1 MYFFR
6 VEISSFD
13 DAAKT
18 LFIIP
23 EQKADEQGVPFEDK
37 MLTQT
42 ADFKQFVKET
52 QTCMVD
58 GKYTQFKTAEVCESI
73 TEQQFEQLMSE
84 GKAEEMDSNSFSISM
99 GFSPKKGGAKKDFKT
114 LLIIGGVA
122 IALIALLIFSSLSGG
137 NKSDVSE
144 TTGSTETVETTSTET
159 ESTDTPETAESSAA
173 ESEPPITT
181 SSSESAEYVDEPTDT
196 TSEPDDEANEDGY
209 TDSGYSGGSS
219 SSSGESGIYTISF
232 NLNGGTGTLDSIS
245 EKAGQ
250 YVVLP
255 SAEEAAKT
263 VSKKGYKL
271 IGFSDNTEIAYPLYN
286 YKMSYE
292 NVTLF
297 AVWEPD
303 TFYVTY
309 NSNGGT
315 GQLSKA
321 AVKYGADVPLPT
333 DIPVYKDG
341 LYLNGWA
348 KTEGAK
354 TALKSLKMPSENL
367 TLYAVWSEKKP
378 TAKITLHFDD
388 NVQVVEKEI
397 GSTVDMLDSFGVF
410 KDGYSVEGW
419 YLDNSPVRLES
430 LYLSED
436 CDVYAKWQTAKYI
449 TITIDRSYLN
459 KKAETYK
466 VPCDMT
472 GAAVLK
478 LPVVDDKNDMFN
490 SVFGCTY
497 GFSDKKQTGE
507 FGTIKYFG
515 GTECKFTKDTTLYR
529 VLNEYG
535 GGNGT
540 KENPFII
547 SCYDQLIRLSEEKA
561 SGYFIQTAD
570 IKFPSEVKRIPI
582 DTKKISRGYENKSY
596 DFFVY
601 DGQGFT
607 VRNLS
612 GEGGLF
618 GDIAG
623 VAIKNVVI
631 DGAKIKSGDYDT
643 VGVLVNRVIS
653 YSFKSA
659 EENDSFGT
667 GNSKITN
674 CTVKN
679 SKIYGEG
686 AKNIGGLVGNGGVIS
701 YCYASEVSI
710 EGGDNVGGIVGN
722 ACTVNGCLA
731 SGITTSGKI
740 SSAGG
745 ISGTAYGTEI
755 FDDGDKSYMSGGTI
769 IGCGVRTFT
778 SKAVNSGGI
787 VGTAT
792 ADTNS
797 AYIKSC
803 YAANIYLNGENN
815 GGIAGADGKYKA
827 HRIVY
832 CLVDSANN
840 YPVVGGDK
848 VRSISRRMVL
858 SVPADSGL
866 TVDGVLSVL
875 NAAGSGF
882 DKWERSENKNGG
894 YPFPSKITF

>member
-1 MYFFR
+1 MFFFK

-18 LFIIP
+18 LFVVP
-23 EQKADEQGVPFEDK
+23 EQHSDEQGVPFEDK

-42 ADFKQFVKET
+42 ADFKQFVKST

-58 GKYTQFKTAEVCESI
+58 GKYTQYKTDGVFESI
-73 TEQQFEQLMSE
+73 TEQQFEQLKAE
-84 GKAEEMDSNSFSISM
+84 GKVEELDSNSFSIST
-99 GFSPKKGGAKKDFKT
+99 GFSPKKGGGKKDFKT
-114 LLIIGGVA
+114 LLIIGGAA
-122 IALIALLIFSSLSGG
+122 IVLIALLIFSSLSGG

-144 TTGSTETVETTSTET
+144 TTESTETVETTSTET
-159 ESTDTPETAESSAA
+159 ESTDTPETAESSPA
-173 ESEPPITT
+173 ESESKPSETT
-181 SSSESAEYVDEPTDT
+181 SSSTENSGYVDEPTDT

-232 NLNGGTGTLDSIS
+232 NLNGGTETLDSIS

-286 YKMSYE
+286 YKMPYE

-333 DIPVYKDG
+333 DISVYKDG

-348 KTEGAK
+348 KTVGAK
-354 TALKSLKMPSENL
+354 TALKSLKMPSENIM
-367 TLYAVWSEKKP
+367 LYAVWSEKKP

-397 GSTVDMLDSFGVF
+397 GSAVDMLDSFGVF
-410 KDGYSVEGW
+410 KAGYSVEGW
-419 YLDNSPVRLES
+419 YLENSPVRLES

-478 LPVVDDKNDMFN
+478 LPVVDDKNDMYN

-515 GTECKFTKDTTLYR
+515 GTECKFTKDATLYR

-547 SCYDQLIRLSEEKA
+547 SYYDQLIRLSEEKA

-570 IKFPSEVKRIPI
+570 IKFPSDVKRIPI

-601 DGQGFT
+601 DGQGFAIK
-607 VRNLS
+607 NLY

-623 VAIKNVVI
+623 STIKNVVI
-631 DGAKIKSGDYDT
+631 DGAKIKSGDYDN

-653 YSFKSA
+653 YSFKSS
-659 EENDSFGT
+659 EGNDSFGT
-667 GNSKITN
+667 GNSRIQN
-674 CTVKN
+674 CIVRN
-679 SKIYGEG
+679 SKIEG
-686 AKNIGGLVGNGGVIS
+686 KDAENIGGLVGNGGSIS

-710 EGGDNVGGIVGN
+710 EGGKNVGGIVGN
-722 ACTVNGCLA
+722 ACTVSGCLA
-731 SGITTSGKI
+731 NGITTSGNI

-745 ISGTAYGTEI
+745 ICGTAYGTEI
-755 FDDGDKSYMSGGTI
+755 FDDSDKSYMSGGTI

-778 SKAVNSGGI
+778 SKATNSGGI
-787 VGTAT
+787 VGTST

-815 GGIAGADGKYKA
+815 GGIVGADGKYKA

-832 CLVDSANN
+832 CLVDNANG
-840 YPVVGGDK
+840 YAVVGGEK
-848 VRSISRRMVL
+848 VRSISKRM
-858 SVPADSGL
+858 
-866 TVDGVLSVL
+866 VLSVL

-882 DKWERSENKNGG
+882 YKWERSENKNGG
-894 YPFPSKITF
+894 YPYPSKITF